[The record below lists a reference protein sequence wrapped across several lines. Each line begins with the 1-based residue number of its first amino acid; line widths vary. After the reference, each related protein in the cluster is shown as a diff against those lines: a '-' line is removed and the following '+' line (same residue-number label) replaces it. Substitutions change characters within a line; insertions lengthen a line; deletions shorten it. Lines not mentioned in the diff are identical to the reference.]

1 MKLSAKPSSSSSSST
16 SASLASVPSQTQI
29 QHLLH
34 EVILA
39 VGYFTLL
46 NKDNQTVVQSGSR
59 PSILQQLCLLP
70 FQYFSDPKLRAILF
84 PTLVAAC
91 YENDENRRVVEQDL
105 SCILLANFIDENVMA
120 QESSTS
126 ALKLDV
132 TQAFASATSSAD
144 LRGNDLRFSLEMR
157 LPNSMWPKVA
167 DYFKKSVK
175 KNDA

>member
-1 MKLSAKPSSSSSSST
+1 MLDQCLLSISSST
-16 SASLASVPSQTQI
+16 PPSSFSSSFR
-29 QHLLH
+29 
-34 EVILA
+34 
-39 VGYFTLL
+39 YFTLL

-120 QESSTS
+120 QERF
-126 ALKLDV
+126 V
-132 TQAFASATSSAD
+132 
-144 LRGNDLRFSLEMR
+144 NDL
-157 LPNSMWPKVA
+157 
-167 DYFKKSVK
+167 
-175 KNDA
+175 